1 MKIIL
6 SPTKTMSNSNYRI
19 ENTFSSSP
27 VFLKEAIKI
36 NSLLRIFSKLE
47 IQKVMNLSDKLSNQ
61 CYEDIHLWN
70 LPDSIK
76 SHAVHT
82 YQGTAFKSL
91 STNDWDAE
99 SIYFAQE
106 NLLILSGLYGVLK
119 PYDLINK
126 YRLEMNQ
133 KFIVINDFNNSHR
146 FWEDKITNYFNQFN
160 ENEMIINLASKE
172 YFDVINVGKIHSQI
186 INFTF
191 YEKLNDTLK
200 IVGNYAKSAR
210 GKMAK
215 FIVENQ
221 LDDIED
227 IKNFNEMNYKF
238 SNDKSNQTN
247 LVFINNN

>member
-91 STNDWDAE
+91 SPNDWDAE

-172 YFDVINVGKIHSQI
+172 YFDVINIGKIHSQI
-186 INFTF
+186 INCTF

-215 FIVENQ
+215 FIIKNQ